1 MSHPLTFEIA
11 RFEIYELLHYYR
23 REKNREKNNK
33 AKNETPET
41 LISNYPSK

>member
-1 MSHPLTFEIA
+1 MSHPLTFEMA

-23 REKNREKNNK
+23 REKNNE

>member
-1 MSHPLTFEIA
+1 MSHPLTFEMA
-11 RFEIYELLHYYR
+11 RFEIYELLHYR
-23 REKNREKNNK
+23 REKNNE